1 MSLREKEN
9 YGQTDT
15 DFQDN
20 ANSSKENDTIP
31 FDNPVTKDIEQ
42 NLNRSFSNQQDRDD
56 DLDDENDNDL
66 NANPDEDYDNDLN
79 EDYLSEDEKL
89 QNERD
94 ARNDDGFG
102 KGDTQDND
110 ESLENGDEEHEDP
123 DNEKRQDYVSGEA
136 SLTEDIDQD
145 LEEIDP
151 VNHPRQFS
159 NKIAVKKSPAK

>member
-1 MSLREKEN
+1 MNLTEKEN
-9 YGQTDT
+9 YGQPDT

-20 ANSSKENDTIP
+20 TNPSKDNDKIP
-31 FDNPVTKDIEQ
+31 FDNSVTNDVEQ
-42 NLNRSFSNQQDRDD
+42 NLNRGFSSQQDRDD
-56 DLDDENDNDL
+56 ELDDENDNDL
-66 NANPDEDYDNDLN
+66 QTNPYEDYDNDLN

-102 KGDTQDND
+102 KSDTEDND
-110 ESLENGDEEHEDP
+110 ESVENEDESDEDDENP
-123 DNEKRQDYVSGEA
+123 DTEKRQDYVSGDA

-159 NKIAVKKSPAK
+159 KKY

>member
-1 MSLREKEN
+1 MNLREKEN
-9 YGQTDT
+9 YGHADT
-15 DFQDN
+15 NFQDN
-20 ANSSKENDTIP
+20 ANPYNKNNPIP
-31 FDNPVTKDIEQ
+31 FDNSITNDIEQ
-42 NLNRSFSNQQDRDD
+42 NRNQSFKNQQDRDD
-56 DLDDENDNDL
+56 ELDDENDNDL
-66 NANPDEDYDNDLN
+66 QTNPYEDYENDLN

-102 KGDTQDND
+102 KSYTENND
-110 ESLENGDEEHEDP
+110 ESLENEDKSDEDDENL
-123 DNEKRQDYVSGEA
+123 DNENRQDYVSGDA

-159 NKIAVKKSPAK
+159 NR